1 MRTILELFRILAL
14 LALFG
19 IVCSFVT
26 FWIYARFDI
35 PTKYTLLGSIG
46 ILILYFVLYRNK
58 LQFSGWYKGKGIK
71 KLPKV
76 ISNTLVII
84 AIVLLLSPLLLNI
97 LFNNQ
102 FL

>member
-35 PTKYTLLGSIG
+35 PAKYTLLGSIG

-76 ISNTLVII
+76 ISNTLVVI